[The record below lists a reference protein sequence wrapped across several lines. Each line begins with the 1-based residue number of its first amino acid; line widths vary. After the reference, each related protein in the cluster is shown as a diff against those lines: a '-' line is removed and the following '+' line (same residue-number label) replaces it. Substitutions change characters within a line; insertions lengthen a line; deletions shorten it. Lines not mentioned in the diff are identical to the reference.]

1 MKQLKRIFAFVL
13 CATILFSLAACSLTT
28 PSGSVTIQILD
39 NSGKPVS
46 AVTVYAGNYP
56 DGREPWPP
64 PEAGVTDNAG
74 KVEFTPVSYGA
85 QPVCV
90 YAELTDEYLYSGEI
104 EVGRKDI
111 REGRVY
117 TLTLSNAVRDN
128 DI

>member
-1 MKQLKRIFAFVL
+1 MKYTKRILPLLFCVS
-13 CATILFSLAACSLTT
+13 ILFSLAACSLTK
-28 PSGSVTIQILD
+28 PSGSVTLQVLD
-39 NSGKPVS
+39 NSGQPVS

-64 PEAGVTDNAG
+64 PEAGVTDDAG

-90 YAELTDEYLYSGEI
+90 YDELTDEYLYSGEI

-111 REGRVY
+111 RQGTVY
-117 TLTLSNAVRDN
+117 TVTLEEPANETE
-128 DI
+128 

>member
-1 MKQLKRIFAFVL
+1 MQYTKRILALLFCV
-13 CATILFSLAACSLTT
+13 TILFSLAACSLTT
-28 PSGSVTIQILD
+28 PSGSVTLQILD
-39 NSGKPVS
+39 ESGQPVS

-64 PEAGVTDNAG
+64 PEAGVTDDAG
-74 KVEFTPVSYGA
+74 KVEFTPTSYGA

-90 YAELTDEYLYSGEI
+90 YDALADEYLYSGEI

-117 TLTLSNAVRDN
+117 TVTLEAPAGETE
-128 DI
+128 

>member
-13 CATILFSLAACSLTT
+13 CATILFSLAACSLTK
-28 PSGSVTIQILD
+28 PSGSVTIQVLD
-39 NSGKPVS
+39 ESGQPVS

-64 PEAGVTDNAG
+64 PEAGVTDDAG

-90 YAELTDEYLYSGEI
+90 YDELTDEYLYSGEI

-111 REGRVY
+111 RNGTVY
-117 TLTLSNAVRDN
+117 TVTLEEPAGESE
-128 DI
+128 

>member
-1 MKQLKRIFAFVL
+1 MKYTKRILALFFCVS
-13 CATILFSLAACSLTT
+13 ILFSLAACGLTK
-28 PSGSVTIQILD
+28 PSGSVTLQILD
-39 NSGKPVS
+39 NSGQPVS

-64 PEAGVTDNAG
+64 PEAGVTDDAG
-74 KVEFTPVSYGA
+74 EVEFTPVSYGA

-90 YAELTDEYLYSGEI
+90 YDALTDEYLYSGEI

-117 TLTLSNAVRDN
+117 SVTLEEPAGETE
-128 DI
+128 

>member
-1 MKQLKRIFAFVL
+1 MF
-13 CATILFSLAACSLTT
+13 CAALLFTLAACSLTT
-28 PSGSVTIQILD
+28 PSGSVTIQVLD
-39 NSGKPVS
+39 ESGQPLS

-56 DGREPWPP
+56 DGREPWP

-90 YAELTDEYLYSGEI
+90 YDALTDEYLYSGEI

-111 REGRVY
+111 REGTVY
-117 TLTLSNAVRDN
+117 TVTLEAPAGETE
-128 DI
+128 